1 MNYPSFRLYNPVV
14 AETITYIGRYI
25 VNKMK
30 DYVEKEGYKVIRID
44 TDSVFVDIDE
54 SNTPRAIKIGKALE
68 LKINQ
73 EFKNWFEGMNNDT
86 SYFSVKF
93 EKLYSLLFSGEE
105 KKLYSGRIAWD
116 WERGNIEEID
126 IETKGFAAKR
136 SDRSSFS
143 RNLQSQIFKMLFSE
157 YTKEEI
163 LNFIYQEIDK
173 FYNKEHG
180 YEFIGIPK
188 AVTRNIE
195 EYKVNTPWIRGI
207 KWSEK
212 NINGY
217 SFSPK
222 PYLLYVKDSKY
233 NTDVICFDNERQV
246 PNDMIIDVEK
256 MLEVSVY
263 NIIKKILTVLN
274 IDENKVLNYI
284 NKKTTG
290 QSYIKDFGG

>member
-1 MNYPSFRLYNPVV
+1 
-14 AETITYIGRYI
+14 
-25 VNKMK
+25 
-30 DYVEKEGYKVIRID
+30 
-44 TDSVFVDIDE
+44 
-54 SNTPRAIKIGKALE
+54 
-68 LKINQ
+68 
-73 EFKNWFEGMNNDT
+73 MNNDT